1 MRAACDQAYASRVRA
16 MVEEGN
22 WGALEPDAEWS
33 IELRSKKGAVFAK
46 FKDVRSEVQNLILPG
61 IAR

>member
-1 MRAACDQAYASRVRA
+1 